1 MKIGFSLNAIQQTFI
16 FAISLAVAAIP
27 ESLPTITTI
36 VLSMGVSR
44 MSKRNAVVKKLSS
57 VETLGSTTVICTDKT
72 GTITENKMKI
82 EKIYFNDI
90 EFDVKNPIDDYYA
103 FKKLQEV
110 CYFNNNSVVDTN
122 KEIGDPTEIALLNLS
137 KNLDKKY
144 KDIRFKRIFE
154 EPFDSI
160 RKMMSTVNLV
170 DNNKNLYTKGAFE
183 EVSKLC
189 SHVIKDEKIILLDI
203 ETRRSYDLEVTKL
216 SKKGF
221 RVLSLAYKEIE
232 GEDYSVN
239 NLILIG
245 LVAIRD
251 PIRPEVF
258 SAIEKCKNAGIRVIM
273 ATGDHVE
280 TAKSYAIE
288 LNIMNHNDKA
298 YSHSEIENMS
308 DDELKEILQRVSVF
322 ARINPEDKYRIVT
335 LLKEMG
341 EIVAMTGDGVN
352 DAPALRKA
360 DIGIAM
366 GLRGTDLAR
375 EVAVLVLLDD
385 NFASIVNA
393 IEEGRV
399 IYDNIKNSI
408 FFLLSCNFGEIMLV
422 LASMIL
428 SMGLPLGP
436 LHLLWLNL
444 VTDSFPALA
453 LGFEKPN
460 KDIMKPRI
468 KKRMTL

>member
-1 MKIGFSLNAIQQTFI
+1 M
-16 FAISLAVAAIP
+16 
-27 ESLPTITTI
+27 
-36 VLSMGVSR
+36 
-44 MSKRNAVVKKLSS
+44 
-57 VETLGSTTVICTDKT
+57 
-72 GTITENKMKI
+72 
-82 EKIYFNDI
+82 
-90 EFDVKNPIDDYYA
+90 
-103 FKKLQEV
+103 
-110 CYFNNNSVVDTN
+110 
-122 KEIGDPTEIALLNLS
+122 
-137 KNLDKKY
+137 
-144 KDIRFKRIFE
+144 
-154 EPFDSI
+154 
-160 RKMMSTVNLV
+160 
-170 DNNKNLYTKGAFE
+170 
-183 EVSKLC
+183 
-189 SHVIKDEKIILLDI
+189 
-203 ETRRSYDLEVTKL
+203 
-216 SKKGF
+216 
-221 RVLSLAYKEIE
+221 
-232 GEDYSVN
+232 
-239 NLILIG
+239 
-245 LVAIRD
+245 VAIRD

-258 SAIEKCKNAGIRVIM
+258 PAIEKCKNAGIRIIM

-288 LNIMNHNDKA
+288 LNIMNSNDKA
-298 YSHSEIENMS
+298 YSHSEIEKMS
-308 DDELKEILQRVSVF
+308 DDELKEILKRVNVF

-375 EVAVLVLLDD
+375 EVSALVLLDD

-460 KDIMKPRI
+460 KNIMKPRI
-468 KKRMTL
+468 KKDNDIMNLNFICKILFQGIIIAGGSFALYSYFYFKNSSLASTVCFAGIIVIELLRVLSARSKNDSIIKLGIFSNMSIIYSIIISFLLLLLALYGPVAKLLFDSSFIDYKTWIIILCVSILILLLAEVEKIVFIKKKNN